1 MSEYSE
7 NLGCKPD
14 IFSIFVNMEITR
26 EELILDVL
34 KQVKP
39 EFQEFRTAELADFLN
54 DYPEYSQKVI
64 LNLEP
69 HRAVKTLKF
78 LDVKLQKKLIHTLPS
93 NNVATLIQN
102 MHFDDRTAL
111 LSELTSESVKKL
123 VLFLP
128 HEDRIETL
136 ALLGY
141 PEDSVG
147 RLMNPDYIEVKDH
160 YRVQEALDK
169 IRRLGRHIENINF
182 IYIIDENEKLIDD
195 INLKELLIAAPET
208 KIHELMDR
216 KYQALHV
223 NDDQET
229 AASEFRKNNR
239 AVLPVTD
246 DNGILL
252 GIVTIDDILRVES
265 EEATEDI
272 QKIGG
277 TEALDEPYMNTSF
290 VELIKKRAPWL
301 IILFIGEMLTASA
314 MAFFEDEIAKAVV
327 LVLFIPLIISSGG
340 NSGSQAS
347 TLIIRAMALGEIEF
361 EDWWRVMRREILSG
375 LVLGGILGI
384 IGFLRI
390 IIWNS
395 LSPVYG
401 EHYILVGLTVG
412 ITLLFIVLWGT
423 LCGSMLPILLKKLGA
438 DPATSS
444 APFVATLV
452 DVTGLVIYF
461 VVASLLLSGTLL

>member
-1 MSEYSE
+1 
-7 NLGCKPD
+7 
-14 IFSIFVNMEITR
+14 MEINT

-34 KQVKP
+34 KHEKP
-39 EFQEFRTAELADFLN
+39 YFTDFRTTELADFLN
-54 DYPEYSQKVI
+54 DYPEYSNKI
-64 LNLEP
+64 IENLEP

-78 LDVKLQKKLIHTLPS
+78 LDLKHQKKLIHTLPS
-93 NNVATLIQN
+93 NKVAELIQN

-147 RLMNPDYIEVKDH
+147 RLMNPDYIEVKD
-160 YRVQEALDK
+160 YFTVQDALNK
-169 IRRLGRHIENINF
+169 IRKLGRTIENINF
-182 IYIIDENEKLIDD
+182 IYIIDNQEKLIDD
-195 INLKELLIAAPET
+195 INLKELLITSPET
-208 KIHELMDR
+208 KLSDLMDK
-216 KYQALHV
+216 KYIALNV
-223 NDDQET
+223 TDDQET
-229 AASEFRKNNR
+229 ATTIFKKNNR
-239 AVLPVTD
+239 AVLPVI
-246 DNGILL
+246 DNEGILL

-277 TEALDEPYMNTSF
+277 TEALDEPYMNTPF
-290 VELIKKRAPWL
+290 FELIKKRAPWL
-301 IILFIGEMLTASA
+301 IILFIGEMLTATA
-314 MAFFEDEIAKAVV
+314 MAFFEDEIARAVV

-347 TLIIRAMALGEIEF
+347 TLIIRAMALGEINF
-361 EDWWRVMRREILSG
+361 EDWWQVMKREILSG
-375 LVLGGILGI
+375 LVLGSMLGL

-390 IIWNS
+390 VIWTS
-395 LSPVYG
+395 ISPVYG
-401 EHYILVGLTVG
+401 EHYILVGCTVG
-412 ITLLFIVLWGT
+412 LTLLGIVLWGT
-423 LCGSMLPILLKKLGA
+423 LCGSMLPIILKKLGF

-461 VVASLLLSGTLL
+461 AVASLLLSGTLL

>member
-1 MSEYSE
+1 
-7 NLGCKPD
+7 
-14 IFSIFVNMEITR
+14 MEITK

-34 KQVKP
+34 KHEKP
-39 EFQEFRTAELADFLN
+39 YFTDFRTSELAEFLN
-54 DYPEYSQKVI
+54 DYPEYGQKVI
-64 LNLEP
+64 INLEP

-78 LDVKLQKKLIHTLPS
+78 LDLKLQKKLIHTLPS
-93 NNVATLIQN
+93 NKVAELIQN

-128 HEDRIETL
+128 HDDRIETL

-147 RLMNPDYIEVKDH
+147 RLMNPDYIEVKDNMS
-160 YRVQEALDK
+160 VQDALNK
-169 IRRLGRHIENINF
+169 IRKLGRTIENINF
-182 IYIIDENEKLIDD
+182 IYIIDDHEKLIDD
-195 INLKELLIAAPET
+195 INLKELLIASPET
-208 KIHELMDR
+208 KISDLMDR
-216 KYQALHV
+216 KYIALNV
-223 NDDQET
+223 IDDQES
-229 AASEFRKNNR
+229 ASSLFRKNNR
-239 AVLPVTD
+239 AVLPVI
-246 DNGILL
+246 DNEGILL
-252 GIVTIDDILRVES
+252 GIVTIDDILRIQS
-265 EEATEDI
+265 EEDTEDI

-277 TEALDEPYMNTSF
+277 TEALDEPYMNTPF
-290 VELIKKRAPWL
+290 FQLIKKRAPWL
-301 IILFIGEMLTASA
+301 VILFIGEMLTATA

-347 TLIIRAMALGEIEF
+347 TLIIRAMALGEIHF
-361 EDWWRVMRREILSG
+361 EDWWRVMKREILSG
-375 LVLGGILGI
+375 LVLGSMLGI

-390 IIWNS
+390 VIWNS
-395 LSPVYG
+395 ITPIYG
-401 EHYILVGLTVG
+401 EHYVLVGLTVG
-412 ITLLFIVLWGT
+412 LTLLFIVLWGT
-423 LCGSMLPILLKKLGA
+423 LYSSMLPILLKKLGF

-461 VVASLLLSGTLL
+461 LVASLLLSGTLL

>member
-1 MSEYSE
+1 
-7 NLGCKPD
+7 
-14 IFSIFVNMEITR
+14 MEIDT

-34 KQVKP
+34 KHEKP
-39 EFQEFRTAELADFLN
+39 YFTDFRTTELADFLN
-54 DYPEYSQKVI
+54 DYPEYSNKI
-64 LNLEP
+64 IENLEP

-78 LDVKLQKKLIHTLPS
+78 LDLKHQKKLIHTLPS
-93 NNVATLIQN
+93 NKVAELIQN

-147 RLMNPDYIEVKDH
+147 RLMNPDYIEVKD
-160 YRVQEALDK
+160 YFTVQDALNK
-169 IRRLGRHIENINF
+169 IRKLGRTIENINF
-182 IYIIDENEKLIDD
+182 IYIIDNQEKLIDD
-195 INLKELLIAAPET
+195 INLKELLITSPET
-208 KIHELMDR
+208 KLSDLMDK
-216 KYQALHV
+216 KYIALNV
-223 NDDQET
+223 TDDQET
-229 AASEFRKNNR
+229 ATTIFKKNNR
-239 AVLPVTD
+239 AVLPVI
-246 DNGILL
+246 DNEGILL

-277 TEALDEPYMNTSF
+277 TEALDEPYMNTPF
-290 VELIKKRAPWL
+290 FELIKKRAPWL
-301 IILFIGEMLTASA
+301 IILFIGEMLTATA
-314 MAFFEDEIAKAVV
+314 MAFFEDEIARAVV

-347 TLIIRAMALGEIEF
+347 TLIIRAMALGEINF
-361 EDWWRVMRREILSG
+361 EDWWQVMKREILSG
-375 LVLGGILGI
+375 LVLGSMLGT

-390 IIWNS
+390 IIWTAI
-395 LSPVYG
+395 SPVYG
-401 EHYILVGLTVG
+401 EHYILVGCTVG
-412 ITLLFIVLWGT
+412 LTLLGIVLWGT
-423 LCGSMLPILLKKLGA
+423 LCGSMLPIILKKLGF

-461 VVASLLLSGTLL
+461 AVASLLLSGTLL

>member
-1 MSEYSE
+1 ME
-7 NLGCKPD
+7 
-14 IFSIFVNMEITR
+14 FSK

-34 KQVKP
+34 KHEKP
-39 EFQEFRTAELADFLN
+39 YFTDFRTSELADFLN

-64 LNLEP
+64 IHLEP

-78 LDVKLQKKLIHTLPS
+78 LDLKHQKKLIHTLPS
-93 NNVATLIQN
+93 NKVAELIQN

-128 HEDRIETL
+128 HDDRIETL

-160 YRVQEALDK
+160 FTVQDALNK
-169 IRRLGRHIENINF
+169 IRKLGRTIENINF
-182 IYIIDENEKLIDD
+182 IYIIDEHEKLIDD

-208 KIHELMDR
+208 KLSDLMDS
-216 KYQALHV
+216 KYIALHV
-223 NDDQET
+223 NDDQES
-229 AASEFRKNNR
+229 AAAIFKKNNR

-246 DNGILL
+246 DQGILL

-277 TEALDEPYMNTSF
+277 TEALDEPYMNTGF
-290 VELIKKRAPWL
+290 AELIKKRAGWL
-301 IILFIGEMLTASA
+301 VILFLGEMLTATA
-314 MAFFEDEIAKAVV
+314 MAFFQDEISKAVV
-327 LVLFIPLIISSGG
+327 LALFIPLIISSGG

-347 TLIIRAMALGEIEF
+347 TLIIRAMALGEITF
-361 EDWWRVMRREILSG
+361 EDWWRVMRRELFAG
-375 LVLGGILGI
+375 LALGGILGV
-384 IGFLRI
+384 IGFFRI
-390 IIWNS
+390 AIWS
-395 LSPVYG
+395 LFTPIYG
-401 EHYILVGLTVG
+401 PHWFMVG
-412 ITLLFIVLWGT
+412 ITVGFSLVGVVLWGT
-423 LCGSMLPILLKKLGA
+423 LSGSMLPIILKRLGA
-438 DPATSS
+438 DPASSS

-461 VVASLLLSGTLL
+461 AVASLLLSGILL

>member
-1 MSEYSE
+1 
-7 NLGCKPD
+7 
-14 IFSIFVNMEITR
+14 METLNT
-26 EELILDVL
+26 EELIAVALANETND
-34 KQVKP
+34 
-39 EFQEFRTAELADFLN
+39 FSNFSTSELAEFLN
-54 DYPEYSQKVI
+54 DYPQHSEQII
-64 LNLEP
+64 LRLPP
-69 HRAVKTLKF
+69 HRAVKTVKF
-78 LDVKLQKKLIHTLPS
+78 LDLKLQKKLIHTLPS
-93 NNVATLIQN
+93 NKVAELIQN

-111 LSELTSESVKKL
+111 LSELTSEVVKKL
-123 VLFLP
+123 ILFLP
-128 HEDRIETL
+128 HDDRIETL

-147 RLMNPDYIEVKDH
+147 RLMNPDYIEVKSN
-160 YRVQEALDK
+160 YTVQDALNK
-169 IRRLGRHIENINF
+169 IQRLGRTIENINF
-182 IYIIDENEKLIDD
+182 IYVVDEAEKLIDD
-195 INLKELLIAAPET
+195 INLKELLIVSPNT
-208 KIHELMDR
+208 NIRDLMDT
-216 KYQALHV
+216 KFLALHV

-229 AASEFRKNNR
+229 AASVFRKSNR

-277 TEALDEPYMNTSF
+277 LEALDEPYMDTSF
-290 VELIKKRAPWL
+290 FELIKKRAPWL
-301 IILFIGEMLTASA
+301 IILFIGEMITASA

-347 TLIIRAMALGEIEF
+347 TLIIRAMALDEISF
-361 EDWWRVMRREILSG
+361 EDWWRVMKREILSG
-375 LVLGGILGI
+375 LVLGSILGI

-390 IIWNS
+390 VIWNS
-395 LSPVYG
+395 ISPIYG
-401 EHYILVGLTVG
+401 EHYILIAITVG

-423 LCGSMLPILLKKLGA
+423 ICGSMLPIILNKLGF

-461 VVASLLLSGTLL
+461 LVASILLSGTLL